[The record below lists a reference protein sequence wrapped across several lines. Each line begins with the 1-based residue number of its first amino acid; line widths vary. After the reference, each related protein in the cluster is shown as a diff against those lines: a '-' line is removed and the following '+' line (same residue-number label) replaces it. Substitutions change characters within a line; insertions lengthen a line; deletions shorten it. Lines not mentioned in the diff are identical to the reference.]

1 MGLEFL
7 RLRAL
12 HQPQQIHILQW
23 KQCTQHI
30 RGAEKKSWDCA
41 NLCESFETA
50 RRIDRFFFGS
60 AAGKSLQDCRANSRA
75 TTEQTTR
82 LKFGW
87 LGPLST
93 LRLNQAH
100 SLSVFIFCPKRPPW
114 CSLIWYLIIDN
125 LILVA
130 DKITYIYLLYL
141 LAKAGGLICENVCFH
156 AMCTNAVSVS
166 GWSPVGCEGFHT
178 NVSIPSPLPTTLI
191 FC

>member
-12 HQPQQIHILQW
+12 HQPWQIQIQ
-23 KQCTQHI
+23 T
-30 RGAEKKSWDCA
+30 AENNA
-41 NLCESFETA
+41 LNIFEVRKRSRETL
-50 RRIDRFFFGS
+50 RIFWSHQKNRP
-60 AAGKSLQDCRANSRA
+60 SLFWECGNSKFQDYHATSRA

-82 LKFGW
+82 LNFGW
-87 LGPLST
+87 LGPLPT
-93 LRLNQAH
+93 LRRNQAH

-141 LAKAGGLICENVCFH
+141 QSKAGGLIFENVCFH